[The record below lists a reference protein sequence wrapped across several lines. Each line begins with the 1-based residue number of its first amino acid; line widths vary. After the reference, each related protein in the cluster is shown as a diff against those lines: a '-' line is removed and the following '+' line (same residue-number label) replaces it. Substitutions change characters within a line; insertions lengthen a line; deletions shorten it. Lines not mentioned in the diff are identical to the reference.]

1 MPLIQTLGG
10 NSLSL
15 SLRPVLPKEQITL
28 QARLHRKTLS
38 QNKQNKKQK
47 TKKKKEKK
55 RKEKEK
61 EKRRKKKEKKRKK
74 EKRKKI
80 KSKLKT
86 KNKIIWLLNKEKL
99 KVYYKSVSEE
109 AYL

>member
-47 TKKKKEKK
+47 TKRK
-55 RKEKEK
+55 RKEKKKRKRK
-61 EKRRKKKEKKRKK
+61 EERKKKKKRKK
-74 EKRKKI
+74 EKRKKSNQNSKPKIRLYDCLI
-80 KSKLKT
+80 K
-86 KNKIIWLLNKEKL
+86 KN
-99 KVYYKSVSEE
+99 
-109 AYL
+109 